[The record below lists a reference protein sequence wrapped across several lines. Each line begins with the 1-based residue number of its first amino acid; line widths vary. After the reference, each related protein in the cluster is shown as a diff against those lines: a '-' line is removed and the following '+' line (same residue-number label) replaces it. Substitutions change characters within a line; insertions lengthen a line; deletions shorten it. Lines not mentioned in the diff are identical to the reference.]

1 MKTCLEYI
9 GHLIV
14 AIIGTVIIETALW
27 PILGKPSSPNGV
39 GLKEFLM
46 SAVISFAL
54 GAVNSLW
61 RQSRT
66 AIWIWVAPVALL
78 LFRAVLFETASQR
91 SLVEGSDTIWIFFGI
106 DMSKGVARMAMANYY
121 AFIIPTVRTVG
132 YSIGALAVLGIS
144 RLRSK
149 TVEQG

>member
-1 MKTCLEYI
+1 
-9 GHLIV
+9 
-14 AIIGTVIIETALW
+14 
-27 PILGKPSSPNGV
+27 
-39 GLKEFLM
+39 
-46 SAVISFAL
+46 
-54 GAVNSLW
+54 
-61 RQSRT
+61 
-66 AIWIWVAPVALL
+66 
-78 LFRAVLFETASQR
+78 
-91 SLVEGSDTIWIFFGI
+91 LVEGSDTIWIFFGI